1 MRQFCR
7 VEFHGC
13 QNISILRVCFEKLG
27 MRKGAAKQR
36 GERTQQK
43 VGQSH
48 HGHHSHHTAL
58 TLAKVEPSTAHL
70 KGLWRCMS
78 LDQRLTT

>member
-1 MRQFCR
+1 
-7 VEFHGC
+7 
-13 QNISILRVCFEKLG
+13 

-36 GERTQQK
+36 DERTQQK

-58 TLAKVEPSTAHL
+58 ALAKVDPSTSHL
-70 KGLWRCMS
+70 KIETVLEMYVAGPKAYNLVFLIILGIWTSFRT
-78 LDQRLTT
+78 Q